1 MDDKKSLAVT
11 EDFILWKKSFSFQ
24 TSSIK
29 DAHDGIEG
37 MNGREFD
44 GFSTHVVIDT
54 YDIERGFIQFNINGI
69 TPNIKIPIK
78 TWIFGTVQREND
90 LIKVRGTA
98 GLDPSVMFWLIF
110 ILLTIPIA
118 YFATRERTIQHLVM
132 YGIVMGLVALVIL
145 WGGIYSRNTLIKEF
159 RQRMPIITTD
169 IE

>member
-11 EDFILWKKSFSFQ
+11 EDFILWKKSFTFQ
-24 TSSIK
+24 MSSIK
-29 DAHDGIEG
+29 DAHDRIEG

-44 GFSTHVVIDT
+44 WFTTRVVIDA

-69 TPNIKIPIK
+69 MPNNKIPIK

-90 LIKVRGTA
+90 IITVRCTA

-118 YFATRERTIQHLVM
+118 YFTTRERTIQFLVM
-132 YGIVMGLVALVIL
+132 YGIGMGLLALLIL
-145 WGGIYSRNTLIKEF
+145 WGGIYSRNALIKEF
-159 RQRMPIITTD
+159 RQRMPIVG
-169 IE
+169 EG